1 MRVDGRRGRPDR
13 CRAPARPACPP
24 SRRGLVQRWRPA
36 PPPPPVTHR
45 GRRHRV
51 ATAAPPPERRPGGGA
66 AVTVSRRPRSPP
78 SGERAQGG
86 AEATGAGWSD
96 TVVAPAGLPIAQLA
110 GGVGGELGAQ
120 GAGDVPAVAKC
131 SARLTACVL
140 RGERSRPAW
149 PEARGEHRPV
159 LGRFTRPLAQERAA
173 GGGEAG
179 GVEARRVRRARDER
193 GDEGGLPRGER
204 PRIPTRRV
212 ENGDSPPWKGRLAV
226 RGSGVMGGMLALRR
240 RARR

>member
-86 AEATGAGWSD
+86 AEATGAGWSG

-110 GGVGGELGAQ
+110 RRRRR
-120 GAGDVPAVAKC
+120 
-131 SARLTACVL
+131 SARRAARGRRPSRRAVL
-140 RGERSRPAW
+140 RPARGLRAARRTRRPAW
-149 PEARGEHRPV
+149 PEDAASTGQCFAASPARLRSSA
-159 LGRFTRPLAQERAA
+159 RRAA
-173 GGGEAG
+173 
-179 GVEARRVRRARDER
+179 ARRAGSKPGGSGAPATSAATSAACRAASVPEM
-193 GDEGGLPRGER
+193 
-204 PRIPTRRV
+204 PTRRV